1 LTKVENAHVFD
12 AVGSRHRNKIRA
24 PLQDANDVW
33 VGNMF
38 QGDFLKNHPSLSPFT
53 PLV

>member
-1 LTKVENAHVFD
+1 VVENASAYDFL
-12 AVGSRHRNKIRA
+12 GSRHLNKIRA
-24 PLQDANDVW
+24 PLQGANHVW
-33 VGNMF
+33 VEIMF